1 MFSYCCTIS
10 SGYSCLALLSENRS
24 TCFNWF
30 DCYCTVIAHPRYKNS
45 YFYVTIIWAYWDISY
60 NLAFLMRTFSKL
72 RLQTAERQDSRIRLM
87 KEIIACVKLIKMHCW
102 EYSFADKIAQARK
115 SEMGLIR

>member
-1 MFSYCCTIS
+1 MRCFADDPGS
-10 SGYSCLALLSENRS
+10 S
-24 TCFNWF
+24 
-30 DCYCTVIAHPRYKNS
+30 
-45 YFYVTIIWAYWDISY
+45 FYVTIIWPYWDTSY
-60 NLAFLMRTFSKL
+60 ILAFVMRTFSKL
-72 RLQTAERQDSRIRLM
+72 RLQTAEKQDFRIRLM